1 MIETEQTVLIDVG
14 IDGVWSY
21 ARDMRRWAELLPGM
35 REFEVIDEDD
45 SRWVLKV
52 GVGGLVR
59 TVNVRVHVDEW
70 AGPERV
76 LFSYKLEGDP
86 VEGGGSYFAT
96 PKGDRQTEVVLKVQ
110 VRGGGPMAPMW
121 EAMGRPLLPQLA
133 RGFADQLKAAIER
146 EVAQPAEA
154 PAAAAQPQPSGLM
167 AWLKRLWRSLF
178 GSKAQ
183 QATQEAGGRP

>member
-21 ARDMRRWAELLPGM
+21 AHDMRRWAELLPGM
-35 REFEVIDEDD
+35 REFEVVDDND

-59 TVNVRVHVDEW
+59 TVNVLVHVDEW

-76 LFSYKLEGDP
+76 AFSYRLEGDP
-86 VEGGGSYFAT
+86 VEGGGSYTAT
-96 PKGDRQTEVVLKVQ
+96 AKGERQTEVLLKVQ

-146 EVAQPAEA
+146 EVAPAAEVAAA
-154 PAAAAQPQPSGLM
+154 PAPSGLA
-167 AWLKRLWRSLF
+167 AWLRRLWRALF

-183 QATQEAGGRP
+183 QSA